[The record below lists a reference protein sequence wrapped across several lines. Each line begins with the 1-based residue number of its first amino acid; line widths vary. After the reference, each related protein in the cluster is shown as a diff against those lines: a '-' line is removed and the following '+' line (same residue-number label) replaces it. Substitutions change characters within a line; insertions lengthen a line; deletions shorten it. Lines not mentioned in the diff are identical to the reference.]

1 MKLRVTEITKQ
12 QGLTLKDLADKI
24 NVSRQSLAN
33 TLLKGNPTIE
43 TLSKIATALEVP
55 IWQLLVS
62 PEEVQLPSNTLSVKC
77 PHCGNE
83 FPVSVNVEL
92 KPKNKD

>member
-1 MKLRVTEITKQ
+1 MELRVKEITKSK
-12 QGLTLKDLADKI
+12 GLTMQQLSEKLGVTRDTLTR
-24 NVSRQSLAN
+24 NVN
-33 TLLKGNPTIE
+33 GNPTIE

-55 IWQLLVS
+55 IWQLFAS
-62 PEEVQLPSNTLSVKC
+62 PEEVQLPSNAHSIKC

-92 KPKNKD
+92 KTQNKD

>member
-1 MKLRVTEITKQ
+1 MELRVKEITKSK
-12 QGLTLKDLADKI
+12 GLTMQQLSEKLGDTRDTLTR
-24 NVSRQSLAN
+24 NVN
-33 TLLKGNPTIE
+33 GNPTIE

-55 IWQLLVS
+55 IWQLLAS
-62 PEEVQLPSNTLSVKC
+62 PEEVQLPSNAHSIKC

-92 KPKNKD
+92 KTK

>member
-62 PEEVQLPSNTLSVKC
+62 PEEVQLPSNVHSIKC

-92 KPKNKD
+92 KTK

>member
-1 MKLRVTEITKQ
+1 MELRVKEITKSK
-12 QGLTLKDLADKI
+12 GLTMQQLSEKLGVTRDTLTR
-24 NVSRQSLAN
+24 NVN
-33 TLLKGNPTIE
+33 GNPTIE

-55 IWQLLVS
+55 ILQLLAS
-62 PEEVQLPSNTLSVKC
+62 PEEVQLPSNAHSIKC

-92 KPKNKD
+92 KTQNKD

>member
-1 MKLRVTEITKQ
+1 MELRVKEITKSK
-12 QGLTLKDLADKI
+12 GLTMQQLSEKLGVTRDTLTR
-24 NVSRQSLAN
+24 NVN
-33 TLLKGNPTIE
+33 GNPTIE

-55 IWQLLVS
+55 IWQLFAS
-62 PEEVQLPSNTLSVKC
+62 PEEVQLPSNAHSIKC

-92 KPKNKD
+92 KTRDD

>member
-1 MKLRVTEITKQ
+1 MELRVKEITKSK
-12 QGLTLKDLADKI
+12 GLTMQQLSEKLGVTRDTLTR
-24 NVSRQSLAN
+24 NVN
-33 TLLKGNPTIE
+33 GNPTIE

-55 IWQLLVS
+55 IWQLLAS
-62 PEEVQLPSNTLSVKC
+62 PEEVQLPSNAYSFKC

-92 KPKNKD
+92 KTKSNQ

>member
-1 MKLRVTEITKQ
+1 MELRVKEITKS
-12 QGLTLKDLADKI
+12 QGLTMQQLSEKLGVTRDTLTR
-24 NVSRQSLAN
+24 NVN
-33 TLLKGNPTIE
+33 GNPTIE

-55 IWQLLVS
+55 IWQLFAS
-62 PEEVQLPSNTLSVKC
+62 PEEVQLPSNAHSIKC

-92 KPKNKD
+92 KTKSNQ

>member
-43 TLSKIATALEVP
+43 TLSKIATALEAP

-62 PEEVQLPSNTLSVKC
+62 PEEVQLPSNDHSVKC

-92 KPKNKD
+92 KTENR

>member
-1 MKLRVTEITKQ
+1 MELRVKEITKSK
-12 QGLTLKDLADKI
+12 GLTMQQLSEKLGVTRDTLTR
-24 NVSRQSLAN
+24 NVN
-33 TLLKGNPTIE
+33 GNPTIE

-55 IWQLLVS
+55 IWQLLAS
-62 PEEVQLPSNTLSVKC
+62 PEEVQLPSNAHSIKC

-92 KPKNKD
+92 KPETR

>member
-1 MKLRVTEITKQ
+1 MELRVKEITKSK
-12 QGLTLKDLADKI
+12 GLTMQQLSEKLGVTRDTLTR
-24 NVSRQSLAN
+24 NVN
-33 TLLKGNPTIE
+33 GNPTIE

-55 IWQLLVS
+55 IWQLFAS
-62 PEEVQLPSNTLSVKC
+62 PEEVQLSSNAHSIKC

-92 KPKNKD
+92 KTK

>member
-12 QGLTLKDLADKI
+12 QGLTLQDLADKI

-62 PEEVQLPSNTLSVKC
+62 PEEVAQQTKSDTC
-77 PHCGNE
+77 PHCGQPIVVKTTIE
-83 FPVSVNVEL
+83 
-92 KPKNKD
+92 KG

>member
-1 MKLRVTEITKQ
+1 MELRVKEITKSK
-12 QGLTLKDLADKI
+12 GLTMKQLSEKLGVTRDTLTR
-24 NVSRQSLAN
+24 NVN
-33 TLLKGNPTIE
+33 GNPTIE

-55 IWQLLVS
+55 IWQLFAS
-62 PEEVQLPSNTLSVKC
+62 PEEVQLPSNALSIKC

-92 KPKNKD
+92 KPENKD

>member
-1 MKLRVTEITKQ
+1 MDLRLKEITKSN
-12 QGLTLKDLADKI
+12 GLTMQQLSEKLGVTRDTLTR
-24 NVSRQSLAN
+24 NVN
-33 TLLKGNPTIE
+33 GNPTIE

-55 IWQLLVS
+55 IWQLFAS
-62 PEEVQLPSNTLSVKC
+62 PEEVQLPSNAHSIKC

-92 KPKNKD
+92 KTQNKD

>member
-1 MKLRVTEITKQ
+1 MELRVKEITKSK
-12 QGLTLKDLADKI
+12 GLTMQQLSEKLGVTRDTLTR
-24 NVSRQSLAN
+24 NVN
-33 TLLKGNPTIE
+33 GNPTIE

-55 IWQLLVS
+55 IWQLLAS
-62 PEEVQLPSNTLSVKC
+62 PEEVQLPSNAHSIKC

-92 KPKNKD
+92 KTK

>member
-62 PEEVQLPSNTLSVKC
+62 PEEVQLPSNDHSVKC

-92 KPKNKD
+92 KTENR

>member
-1 MKLRVTEITKQ
+1 MQQLSEKLGVTRDT
-12 QGLTLKDLADKI
+12 LTR
-24 NVSRQSLAN
+24 NVN
-33 TLLKGNPTIE
+33 GNPTIE

-55 IWQLLVS
+55 IWQLLAS
-62 PEEVQLPSNTLSVKC
+62 PEEVQLPSNAYSIKC

-92 KPKNKD
+92 KTKSNQ

>member
-1 MKLRVTEITKQ
+1 MELRVKEITKSK
-12 QGLTLKDLADKI
+12 GLTMQQLSEKLGVTRDTLTR
-24 NVSRQSLAN
+24 NVN
-33 TLLKGNPTIE
+33 GNPTIE

-55 IWQLLVS
+55 IWQLFAS
-62 PEEVQLPSNTLSVKC
+62 PEEVQLPSNAHSIKC

-92 KPKNKD
+92 KTKSNQ

>member
-62 PEEVQLPSNTLSVKC
+62 PEEVQLPSNAHSVKC

-92 KPKNKD
+92 KTENR

>member
-1 MKLRVTEITKQ
+1 MELRVKEITKSK
-12 QGLTLKDLADKI
+12 GLTMQQLSEKLGVTRDTLTR
-24 NVSRQSLAN
+24 NVN
-33 TLLKGNPTIE
+33 GNPTIE

-55 IWQLLVS
+55 IWQLLAS
-62 PEEVQLPSNTLSVKC
+62 PEEVQLPSNAHSIKC

-92 KPKNKD
+92 KTRDD

>member
-1 MKLRVTEITKQ
+1 MELRVKEITKSK
-12 QGLTLKDLADKI
+12 GLTMQQLSEKLGVTRDTLTR
-24 NVSRQSLAN
+24 NVN
-33 TLLKGNPTIE
+33 GNPTIE

-55 IWQLLVS
+55 IWQLLAS
-62 PEEVQLPSNTLSVKC
+62 PEEVQLPSNAHSIKC

-92 KPKNKD
+92 KTQNKD

>member
-1 MKLRVTEITKQ
+1 MELRVKEITKSK
-12 QGLTLKDLADKI
+12 GLTMQQLSEKLGVTRDTLTR
-24 NVSRQSLAN
+24 NVN
-33 TLLKGNPTIE
+33 GNPTIE

-55 IWQLLVS
+55 IWQLFAS
-62 PEEVQLPSNTLSVKC
+62 PEEVQLPSNAHSIKC

-92 KPKNKD
+92 KTK